1 MTGMQLEGK
10 RIIVTGG
17 AQGMGEST
25 VRAFAREGAQVV
37 SFDIKESAGRSVA
50 TEATRTGPGSVRFS
64 FVDVSDHTEV
74 TEAVR
79 DAAATLGGL
88 DVLVNIAG
96 VQRAKPAHEL
106 TPADLDF
113 LFGINLRGTVYTNQ
127 AAFAVMREAGTGA
140 ILNFGSDAGLNP
152 IAGLAGYSAT
162 KGAVMSWT
170 RTVADEWGR
179 QGIRVNSVVP
189 AIATPMTD
197 AGTKDRGERYAKVP
211 LGGWLG
217 DPDRDFA
224 PVMVFLAG
232 DGARFINGQIIAV
245 NGGLGMVR

>member
-1 MTGMQLEGK
+1 MSLRGK

-17 AQGMGEST
+17 AQGMGETT
-25 VRAFAREGAQVV
+25 VRAYVREGAVV
-37 SFDIKESAGRSVA
+37 TSFDVKDDEGKRVA
-50 TEATRTGPGSVRFS
+50 AQAAERGPGSAGFRH
-64 FVDVSDHTEV
+64 VDVSDQA
-74 TEAVR
+74 AVSVAVAE
-79 DAAATLGGL
+79 AAAEMGGL

-106 TPADLDF
+106 TVTDLDF
-113 LFGINLRGTVYTNQ
+113 LIDINLRGTIYTNQ
-127 AAFAVMREAGTGA
+127 AAFEAMREAGTGT

-152 IAGLAGYSAT
+152 IAGLAGYAAT
-162 KGAVMSWT
+162 KGGVMAWT
-170 RTVADEWGR
+170 RTIADEFGR
-179 QGIRVNSVVP
+179 QGIRVNTVVP
-189 AIATPMTD
+189 AIQTPMTA
-197 AGTKDRGERYAKVP
+197 AGAAERSDRYSKVP

-217 DPDRDFA
+217 DAERDFA